1 MPPLYSDNWKSQ
13 PKLINTVKK
22 WIPKNFLKLETKHEK
37 LELNFDEK
45 CSIVKKKEL
54 KKKPLD
60 FTKLPKSNSVQKNTN
75 CDKWQLSNKVLA
87 FIFRFVK
94 LWAINSKIK
103 NWLFGENLCYDSFIN
118 YLTKWQGSSRI
129 CKGGNFLIVWSTS
142 LTSDTDSY
150 TWVNIFIKELVSI
163 LSRAK

>member
-1 MPPLYSDNWKSQ
+1 MVEMLFKKENLKTEKYLHCIQIIEKVSPNSSTQL
-13 PKLINTVKK
+13 KK

-75 CDKWQLSNKVLA
+75 CDK
-87 FIFRFVK
+87 
-94 LWAINSKIK
+94 
-103 NWLFGENLCYDSFIN
+103 
-118 YLTKWQGSSRI
+118 
-129 CKGGNFLIVWSTS
+129 
-142 LTSDTDSY
+142 
-150 TWVNIFIKELVSI
+150 
-163 LSRAK
+163 